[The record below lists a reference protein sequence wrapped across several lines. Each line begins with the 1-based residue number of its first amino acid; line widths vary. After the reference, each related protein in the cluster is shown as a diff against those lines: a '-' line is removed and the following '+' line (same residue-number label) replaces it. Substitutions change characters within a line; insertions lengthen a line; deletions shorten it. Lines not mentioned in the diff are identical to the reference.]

1 MIFEE
6 IRRVGLQLRWFNELF
21 MQPMFN
27 HKDLEWFLS
36 AGRTSVVCKE
46 FWRTALKVVAA
57 GLPRIIDHFTIIGTL
72 IKDQSFGLYK

>member
-1 MIFEE
+1 MGHYSAPINFFDNYSFVHV
-6 IRRVGLQLRWFNELF
+6 ISLLIGNSR
-21 MQPMFN
+21 
-27 HKDLEWFLS
+27 S